1 MDSTLLFLDNPFSF
15 ILKYS
20 CSAGDPSSIPGW
32 GRSLGEGIGYPLW
45 YSWVSLVAQLVKN
58 LPAMWETWV
67 ACLGQE
73 DCLEEGMATHSNILA
88 LWTESL
94 AVYSPWV
101 TKNQTQLSN

>member
-20 CSAGDPSSIPGW
+20 CSAGGPGSIPGW
-32 GRSLGEGIGYPLW
+32 GRSLGEGIGYPLK

-58 LPAMWETWV
+58 LSAMWDTWV
-67 ACLGQE
+67 PCLGQE
-73 DCLEEGMATHSNILA
+73 DPLEEGMATHSSMLA

-101 TKNQTQLSN
+101 TKSQTRLSD